1 MRIGIIG
8 LGLIGAS
15 LAKALKR
22 VHASNSYIIGY
33 DANLS
38 SANAAFKDGVID
50 HVASSIGES
59 FSSCTVIFLCTPIH
73 YTSSII
79 KELLP
84 FVPNDCILTD
94 MGSTKYELVY
104 EINELIRESKRRV
117 YFVGG
122 HPMAGSEK
130 SGYNA
135 STPYLFENAYYVLTP
150 ISDTPDFIMF
160 ILQKMVERIGAIPL
174 ILSPSYHDFA
184 TANVSHLPHIIA
196 SSLVQ
201 LIKQN
206 DGDNKYL
213 HTLAAGGFKDITRIA
228 SSNPDIWVSIC
239 LSNKKQLQKVF
250 AKYQTILMDFF
261 DALEKEDVDK
271 IYSFFDNA
279 RSYRDTFNDN
289 ISGGLI
295 KTFALYVDAKDEPGI
310 LASITT
316 LLGENK
322 INIKNI
328 GVMNHRE
335 FESGVIRIVL
345 ADKSSMLNACEV
357 LIKHG
362 YSIYY

>member
-1 MRIGIIG
+1 MRLGIIG
-8 LGLIGAS
+8 LGLMGAS
-15 LAKALKR
+15 LAKAIKR

-33 DANLS
+33 DANPAS
-38 SANAAFKDGVID
+38 VTAAYKDGVID
-50 HVASSIGES
+50 YMATSIGES
-59 FSSCTVIFLCTPIH
+59 FSSCAVIFICTPIH
-73 YTSSII
+73 LTRSIVE
-79 KELLP
+79 ELLP

-94 MGSTKYELVY
+94 MGSTKYSLVY
-104 EINELIRESKRRV
+104 EIDELIKNCSKRV

-135 STPYLFENAYYVLTP
+135 STPYLFENAYYILTP

-206 DGDNKYL
+206 DGDSRYL

-239 LSNKKQLQKVF
+239 LSNKTQLQKVF
-250 AKYQTILMDFF
+250 AKYHSILLEFF
-261 DALEKEDVDK
+261 DALEKEEVDK
-271 IYSFFDNA
+271 LYAFFDEA
-279 RSYRDTFNDN
+279 RNYRNTFNDN
-289 ISGGLI
+289 ISGGLV
-295 KTFALYVDAKDEPGI
+295 KTFTLYVDARDEPGI

-316 LLGENK
+316 LLSENK

-335 FESGVIRIVL
+335 FEPGVIRLVL
-345 ADKSSMLNACEV
+345 EDKASMLKASEI
-357 LIKHG
+357 LLKHG